1 MNLLKYPF
9 KEVIVLAIV
18 TVGENEPF
26 EKVLKRFK
34 RIVEKEGILTEVKRR
49 QFYEKPS
56 EKKKRKER
64 AARKRIIKAIK
75 KQKNLL

>member
-1 MNLLKYPF
+1 M
-9 KEVIVLAIV
+9 AIV
-18 TVGENEPF
+18 QIADNEPF
-26 EKVLKRFK
+26 EKAFKKFK

-64 AARKRIIKAIK
+64 QARKRMIKALK
-75 KQKNLL
+75 KKSFI

>member
-1 MNLLKYPF
+1 M
-9 KEVIVLAIV
+9 AIV
-18 TVGENEPF
+18 EIAGNEPF
-26 EKVLKRFK
+26 EKAFKRFK

-64 AARKRIIKAIK
+64 QARKRIIKSLK
-75 KQKNLL
+75 KRSLL

>member
-1 MNLLKYPF
+1 
-9 KEVIVLAIV
+9 LAIV
-18 TVGENEPF
+18 EVGENESF
-26 EKVLKRFK
+26 EKVLKKFK

-64 AARKRIIKAIK
+64 AARKRLLKALK
-75 KQKNLL
+75 KKNLL

>member
-1 MNLLKYPF
+1 M
-9 KEVIVLAIV
+9 AIV
-18 TVGENEPF
+18 QVFDNEPF
-26 EKVLKRFK
+26 EKAFKRFK

-64 AARKRIIKAIK
+64 QARKRIIKALK
-75 KQKNLL
+75 KRNLL